1 MKKFLLVLGMV
12 TCIFG
17 VTACG
22 SEEAPAQEVME
33 LSEEGAIAYADQ
45 IVDALGQIVAGGMQE
60 QYADDPVVS
69 AAIAG
74 WESAISE
81 IGETWAITD
90 HVVTAEVESATIDV
104 TIDGSEHDATVTI
117 LLDKQGN
124 LTGVSTNVIKSFGE
138 LMVNAALNT
147 LLGMGTVF
155 IVLILI
161 AGLISCFKF
170 IPMLQKK
177 FSGKKKAAA
186 PAAAP
191 APVAAP
197 VVEVEEEDDLE
208 LVAVIAAAIAASEGA
223 TSTDGFVV
231 RSIKRRG
238 NKWQKA

>member
-22 SEEAPAQEVME
+22 SKEAASQEVMQ
-33 LSEEGAIAYADQ
+33 LDEESAIAYADQ
-45 IVDALGQIVAGGMQE
+45 VVDAISQIVATGMQE
-60 QYADDPVVS
+60 QYAQDAVLS
-69 AAIAG
+69 AAIAS
-74 WESAISE
+74 WESAVPE
-81 IGETWAITD
+81 IGDTWAVTD
-90 HVVTAEVESATIDV
+90 HVITAEVDSATIDV
-104 TIDGSEHDATVTI
+104 TIDGSEHDATVSV
-117 LLDKQGN
+117 LLSADGN
-124 LTGVSTNVIKSFGE
+124 LTSITTNVIKSFGE

-161 AGLISCFKF
+161 AWLISLFQY
-170 IPMLQKK
+170 IPRLQEK

-186 PAAAP
+186 PAP
-191 APVAAP
+191 APVSAAAP
-197 VVEVEEEDDLE
+197 VVEAAEEDDCE
-208 LVAVIAAAIAASEGA
+208 LIAVIAAAIAASEGA

-231 RSIKRRG
+231 RSIKRRS